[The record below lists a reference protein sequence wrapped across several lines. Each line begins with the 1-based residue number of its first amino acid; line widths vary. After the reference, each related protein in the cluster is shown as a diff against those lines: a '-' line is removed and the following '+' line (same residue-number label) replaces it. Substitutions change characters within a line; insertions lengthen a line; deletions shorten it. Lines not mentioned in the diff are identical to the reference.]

1 MEQSIENLYK
11 LDGRVPVGKALPFGL
26 QHVLAMFV
34 SNIAP
39 IMILAGA
46 IGLDSS
52 VSAVLIQNCMVIAGI
67 GTLVQLYPVWRIGSR
82 LPIVM
87 GISFTFLSLAIAIA
101 GAHGMGTLIG
111 AVIIGGLVEGTLGL
125 FAKYWIKL
133 IPPVVAATVVTA
145 IGFSLLP
152 VGANSFAGG
161 QGAADFGSMN
171 NWVVGSVTLLACLL
185 CPIFAKYWIK
195 LIPPVVA
202 ATVVTAIGFSL
213 LPVGAN
219 SFAGGQGA
227 ADFGSMNNW
236 VVGSVTLLACLLC
249 QIFAKGFLRSLSVL
263 VGLLVGYVLALFMGM
278 IDFSGLSGLSIVAL
292 PKLLPFT
299 PEFNVGA
306 ILSVVAVYLVSA
318 TETIGDTS
326 ALCNSALK
334 RDPKTKEM
342 GAAVCCDGFISS
354 VSGLFGCTPIT
365 SFSQNVGLAAM
376 SGVVNRFTIAMGAI
390 IMIIGGIFP
399 AIGYVL
405 TTIPQAVLGG
415 CTIMM
420 FGSILFAGFGMM
432 ARTGFSQRNMVIVS
446 LSLSV
451 GLGFTSATG
460 MFNIFPEIVRT
471 VFADNCV
478 AVVFLLAVILN
489 LVLPKNLDKA

>member
-1 MEQSIENLYK
+1 MDNGISLIIMTTMEQSIENLYK

-171 NWVVGSVTLLACLL
+171 NWVVGSVTLLASALSDFRQGFLAFTL
-185 CPIFAKYWIK
+185 CIGRTAGRLHSGAVYGNDRFQRTFWSLYRSFAK
-195 LIPPVVA
+195 A
-202 ATVVTAIGFSL
+202 S
-213 LPVGAN
+213 
-219 SFAGGQGA
+219 
-227 ADFGSMNNW
+227 
-236 VVGSVTLLACLLC
+236 
-249 QIFAKGFLRSLSVL
+249 
-263 VGLLVGYVLALFMGM
+263 
-278 IDFSGLSGLSIVAL
+278 SIY
-292 PKLLPFT
+292 T
-299 PEFNVGA
+299 
-306 ILSVVAVYLVSA
+306 
-318 TETIGDTS
+318 
-326 ALCNSALK
+326 
-334 RDPKTKEM
+334 
-342 GAAVCCDGFISS
+342 
-354 VSGLFGCTPIT
+354 
-365 SFSQNVGLAAM
+365 
-376 SGVVNRFTIAMGAI
+376 
-390 IMIIGGIFP
+390 
-399 AIGYVL
+399 
-405 TTIPQAVLGG
+405 
-415 CTIMM
+415 
-420 FGSILFAGFGMM
+420 
-432 ARTGFSQRNMVIVS
+432 
-446 LSLSV
+446 
-451 GLGFTSATG
+451 
-460 MFNIFPEIVRT
+460 
-471 VFADNCV
+471 
-478 AVVFLLAVILN
+478 
-489 LVLPKNLDKA
+489 

>member
-46 IGLDSS
+46 VGLDSPT
-52 VSAVLIQNCMVIAGI
+52 SAVLIQNCMVIAGI

-171 NWVVGSVTLLACLL
+171 NWVVGT
-185 CPIFAKYWIK
+185 
-195 LIPPVVA
+195 
-202 ATVVTAIGFSL
+202 
-213 LPVGAN
+213 
-219 SFAGGQGA
+219 
-227 ADFGSMNNW
+227 
-236 VVGSVTLLACLLC
+236 VTLLACLLC

-263 VGLLVGYVLALFMGM
+263 VGLLVGYVLALFVGM
-278 IDFSGLSGLSIVAL
+278 IDYSGLSDLSIISL

-299 PEFNVGA
+299 PEFNIGA

-334 RDPKTKEM
+334 RDPSTKEM
-342 GAAVCCDGFISS
+342 GSAVCCDGFVSTF
-354 VSGLFGCTPIT
+354 SGLFGCTPIT

-376 SGVVNRFTIAMGAI
+376 SGVVNRFTIGLGAI
-390 IMIIGGIFP
+390 IMIIGGVFP
-399 AIGYVL
+399 AIGYVF

-432 ARTGFSQRNMVIVS
+432 ARTGFSQLNMVIVS
-446 LSLSV
+446 LSLIV

-489 LVLPKNLDKA
+489 LVLP